1 MKDAMTPM
9 ERVLTTLGHEEPD
22 RVPYFLLLTGHGAQ
36 LLNMHPE
43 EYFSSGQNVARA
55 QLKMQEIYGHDCFYP
70 FFYASLETQAWGGS
84 TVFYDDGPP
93 NAGKPIIES
102 FEQIDELEAPDVMG
116 HKGFDEVRKSINIL
130 YREKGEEI
138 PIIAVVM
145 SPFSLP
151 VMQMGFDRY
160 FDLIYEDRKKF
171 WELMNVNKQFCTE
184 WANSQLEAGATAI
197 CYFDP
202 VSSPTIVPRETFLET
217 GYKVAKDTIGNING
231 AVATHLASGRSMAIL
246 EDLQD
251 TGAAAL
257 GVSAMEDL
265 TELKDRCRGKISL
278 LGNLNAIEMRHWT
291 AEQAENKVRQAME
304 KAGAGGGYI
313 LSDNHGEMVW
323 DVSHETLLS
332 IANAVKKY
340 GGYPLE
346 K

>member
-1 MKDAMTPM
+1 MKDAMTSM

-43 EYFSSGQNVARA
+43 KYFSSGENVARA
-55 QLKMQEIYGHDCFYP
+55 QLKMQETYGHDCFYP

-102 FEQIDELEAPDVMG
+102 FEQIDELEVPDVMG
-116 HKGFDEVRKSINIL
+116 YKGFDEVRKAINIL
-130 YREKGEEI
+130 YSQKGEEV
-138 PIIAVVM
+138 PIIGVVM
-145 SPFSLP
+145 SPFSIP

-160 FDLIYEDRKKF
+160 FDLMYEDRKKF
-171 WELMNVNKQFCTE
+171 WELMEVNKQFCTE

-217 GYKVAKDTIGNING
+217 GYKIAKDTIGNING
-231 AVATHLASGRSMAIL
+231 AVATHLASGRSMPIL

-265 TELKDRCRGKISL
+265 AGLKDRCEGKISL

-291 AEQAENKVRQAME
+291 AEQADNKVRQAIQ
-304 KAGAGGGYI
+304 KAGDGGGYI

-323 DVSHETLLS
+323 DVSHETLLN

-340 GGYPLE
+340 GSYPLQ